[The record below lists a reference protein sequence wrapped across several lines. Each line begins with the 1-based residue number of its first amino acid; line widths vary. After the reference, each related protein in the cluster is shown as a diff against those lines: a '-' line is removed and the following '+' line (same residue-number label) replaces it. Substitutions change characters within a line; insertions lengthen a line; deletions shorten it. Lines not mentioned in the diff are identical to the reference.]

1 MCLSGCSVTDTTLSA
16 YAQGFDSQIQ
26 ELECLDLPVVGKIPD
41 WLSGDLVRNGPAEFA
56 VGIEQY
62 RHWFDGLSKLHKFSF
77 ASGSVKATCKFLA
90 TEAYRKSAVEG
101 RIALAEFG
109 TNPKRSIW
117 GKLGSVFNHQ
127 LTDNANV
134 NVVALGKRYLALTET
149 VNTTEFDLST
159 LSTIGK
165 FVWDDKLEAQ
175 VTTAHPHFDFDRK
188 QLYNLLIKLGPKN
201 SYIIYRVD
209 SGSSTRKQVAS
220 INVKEPTY
228 FHSFG
233 MSANYIILVECP
245 FVVNPLDVILGNKT
259 YIQSYSWKAN
269 YPTRISV
276 YSKDNGELVASGE
289 TEAFFFFHHVNAF
302 EANGEVIV
310 DLLAYSDA
318 QIVDSTYLVNLR
330 DKNGQVPVSK
340 LRRLRISLSTKL
352 VVCEHLSD
360 VGLELPRIY
369 YERFNG
375 KEYNY
380 LYAPGQTDGDFLN
393 QLAKLNVKNGMTS
406 FWREDGC
413 YPGEP
418 VFVARP
424 ASSEEDDGVLL
435 SVVFDSYNGKSFL
448 LILDAKSM
456 NELARAEM
464 PIVVPFGFHGQFFR
478 A

>member
-1 MCLSGCSVTDTTLSA
+1 M
-16 YAQGFDSQIQ
+16 
-26 ELECLDLPVVGKIPD
+26 
-41 WLSGDLVRNGPAEFA
+41 
-56 VGIEQY
+56 
-62 RHWFDGLSKLHKFSF
+62 
-77 ASGSVKATCKFLA
+77 
-90 TEAYRKSAVEG
+90 
-101 RIALAEFG
+101 
-109 TNPKRSIW
+109 
-117 GKLGSVFNHQ
+117 
-127 LTDNANV
+127 
-134 NVVALGKRYLALTET
+134 
-149 VNTTEFDLST
+149 
-159 LSTIGK
+159 
-165 FVWDDKLEAQ
+165 
-175 VTTAHPHFDFDRK
+175 
-188 QLYNLLIKLGPKN
+188 
-201 SYIIYRVD
+201 
-209 SGSSTRKQVAS
+209 
-220 INVKEPTY
+220 
-228 FHSFG
+228 
-233 MSANYIILVECP
+233 
-245 FVVNPLDVILGNKT
+245 
-259 YIQSYSWKAN
+259 
-269 YPTRISV
+269 
-276 YSKDNGELVASGE
+276 ASGE